1 MSQETLEHAQPD
13 AAQEAPA
20 TTLGGGEPKLV
31 PVAESIKYR
40 RRAQQAEERLQQ
52 VEQQLK
58 EVQQQIERRSDEIAQ
73 AEAQRDEARQ
83 QIVEMH
89 NRLLAQ
95 RLMGQAGVIDL
106 EAACTLLQGR
116 LDLGEELDEE
126 AIARSVEGLLLDKPF
141 LRPSSPPLPPATAS
155 ARMPAAAGVAQLAQ
169 AADRAA
175 RSGGRKDVA
184 NYLRLRRQAAS
195 SNQQHVRA
203 KRPAAGGHR

>member
-1 MSQETLEHAQPD
+1 MSQEPSENAQPEE
-13 AAQEAPA
+13 AQEAPE
-20 TTLGGGEPKLV
+20 TTQGGGEPKLV

-58 EVQQQIERRSDEIAQ
+58 EVQQQIEQRADETAQ

-89 NRLLAQ
+89 NRILAE

-116 LDLGEELDEE
+116 LDLGEELDDD
-126 AIARSVEGLLLDKPF
+126 AIARGVEGLLLDKPF
-141 LRPSSPPLPPATAS
+141 LRPASPPLPGATAS
-155 ARMPAAAGVAQLAQ
+155 ARRAPGAAPAQLAQ

-184 NYLRLRRQAAS
+184 NYLRLRRQTGPQGRPQGGAAIS
-195 SNQQHVRA
+195 KPA
-203 KRPAAGGHR
+203 KR

>member
-1 MSQETLEHAQPD
+1 MSQETLENARPD
-13 AAQEAPA
+13 ETQEAPE
-20 TTLGGGEPKLV
+20 TTPGAGEPKLV

-58 EVQQQIERRSDEIAQ
+58 EVRQQIEQRADETAQ

-89 NRLLAQ
+89 NRILAE

-116 LDLGEELDEE
+116 LDLGEELDED
-126 AIARSVEGLLLDKPF
+126 AIVRGVEGLLLDKPF
-141 LRPSSPPLPPATAS
+141 LRASSPPLPPATAS
-155 ARMPAAAGVAQLAQ
+155 ARMVPGAGAAQLAQ

-175 RSGGRKDVA
+175 HSGGRKDVA
-184 NYLRLRRQAAS
+184 NYLRLRRQASPPRAAS
-195 SNQQHVRA
+195 TKPA
-203 KRPAAGGHR
+203 KR